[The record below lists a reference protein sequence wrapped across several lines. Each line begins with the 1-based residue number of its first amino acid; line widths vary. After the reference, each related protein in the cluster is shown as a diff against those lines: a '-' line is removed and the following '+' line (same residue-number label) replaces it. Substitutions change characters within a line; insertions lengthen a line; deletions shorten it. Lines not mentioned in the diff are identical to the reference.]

1 MKPLRVVHGAAVA
14 VAPSLLRRQ
23 VLAALAALPTL
34 ALAQGQTRD
43 AYPSRPIRLVVP
55 VPPGGPADLAARAL
69 AERLREELGQ
79 PVVVDNR
86 AGAAGTLGTTNVL
99 QAPADGYT
107 LLLSLPS
114 AQITAPLMLEKPPY
128 DGAKD
133 FTAIG
138 QFLRTSAVLL
148 VNKSVP
154 VTDFQ
159 SLVSYAKA
167 RPGKLNYSST
177 GVGSNPHLVME
188 LVKLRTGIDIVH
200 VPYKGGAAMLQAA
213 VSNEVQVLFGEIST
227 SMPWIESGRLT
238 PLGIVS
244 AKRSPLLPN
253 VPSLVENRVL
263 DAPADFWMGLAGP
276 PRTPANLV
284 RQLSRALEKA
294 IVHPDMKQFFAKTA
308 TESAFTDAAA
318 FEALWHSEERRW
330 AEVIRARQI
339 RAE

>member
-1 MKPLRVVHGAAVA
+1 MKTLRGVHGPDVA
-14 VAPSLLRRQ
+14 VAPSLSRRQ
-23 VLAALAALPTL
+23 LLAAMAALPACT
-34 ALAQGQTRD
+34 LAQGRD

-55 VPPGGPADLAARAL
+55 VPPGGPADLAARAI

-86 AGAAGTLGTTNVL
+86 AGAAGTLGTANVL
-99 QAPADGYT
+99 QALADGYT

-128 DGAKD
+128 DGARD

-138 QFLRTSAVLL
+138 QFLRTAAVLL

-154 VTDFQ
+154 VRDFQ
-159 SLVSYAKA
+159 GLVSYAKA

-177 GVGSNPHLVME
+177 GIGSNPHLVME
-188 LVKLRTGIDIVH
+188 LVKLRTGMDIVH

-227 SMPWIESGRLT
+227 SMPWIQSGRLT

-244 AKRSPLLPN
+244 GKRSPLLPD
-253 VPSLVENRVL
+253 VPSLVEDKIL

-276 PRTPANLV
+276 PRMPAGLV
-284 RQLSRALEKA
+284 RQLNHALAKA
-294 IVHPDMKQFFAKTA
+294 VQHPEMKQFFVKTA
-308 TESAFTDAAA
+308 TEPAFTDPES
-318 FEALWHSEERRW
+318 FGALWQSEQHRW
-330 AEVIRARQI
+330 ADVVRARHI

>member
-1 MKPLRVVHGAAVA
+1 MKTPRDPLGWGTAAA
-14 VAPSLLRRQ
+14 TSLLRRQ
-23 VLAALAALPTL
+23 LLAAAAVLPVT
-34 ALAQGQTRD
+34 ALAQTGSG
-43 AYPSRPIRLVVP
+43 YPLRPIRLVVP

-86 AGAAGTLGTTNVL
+86 AGGAGTVGSANVL
-99 QAPADGYT
+99 QAAADGYT

-114 AQITAPLMLEKPPY
+114 AQITAPLMLEKPPF
-128 DGAKD
+128 DGARD

-138 QFLRTSAVLL
+138 QFLRTTAVLL

-154 VTDFQ
+154 VHDFQ
-159 SLVSYAKA
+159 GLVSYAKA

-177 GVGSNPHLVME
+177 GIGSNPHLVME
-188 LVKLRTGIDIVH
+188 LVKLRTGMDIVH

-227 SMPWIESGRLT
+227 AMPWIQSDRLT

-244 AKRSPLLPN
+244 GKRSFLLPD
-253 VPSLVENRVL
+253 VPSLVQDKVL
-263 DAPADFWMGLAGP
+263 DAPANFWMGLAGP
-276 PRTPANLV
+276 PNLPAGFV
-284 RQLSRALEKA
+284 RRLSEALAKA
-294 IVHPDMKQFFAKTA
+294 VEHPEMKKYFSKSA
-308 TESAFTDAAA
+308 TEPA
-318 FEALWHSEERRW
+318 FENSEAFQALWRSEQHRW
-330 AEVIRARQI
+330 AEVIRIRHI

>member
-1 MKPLRVVHGAAVA
+1 MKMLRDVHGPDTF
-14 VAPSLLRRQ
+14 VAPSPSRRRL
-23 VLAALAALPTL
+23 LAAMAALPTF
-34 ALAQGQTRD
+34 ALAQGRD
-43 AYPSRPIRLVVP
+43 AYPSRAIRLVVP
-55 VPPGGPADLAARAL
+55 VPPGGPADLAARAI

-86 AGAAGTLGTTNVL
+86 AGAAGTLGTVNVL

-107 LLLSLPS
+107 LLLSMPS

-148 VNKSVP
+148 VNKTVSVR
-154 VTDFQ
+154 DFQ
-159 SLVSYAKA
+159 GLVSYAKA

-177 GVGSNPHLVME
+177 GIGSNPHLVME
-188 LVKLRTGIDIVH
+188 LVKLRTGMDIVH

-213 VSNEVQVLFGEIST
+213 VSNEVQILFGEIST
-227 SMPWIESGRLT
+227 SMPWIQSGRLT

-244 AKRSPLLPN
+244 DKRSPLLPD
-253 VPSLVENRVL
+253 VPSLVEDKVL

-276 PRTPANLV
+276 PRMPAGLV
-284 RQLSRALEKA
+284 RKLNHALAKA
-294 IVHPDMKQFFAKTA
+294 VRHPEMQQFFAKTA
-308 TESAFTDAAA
+308 TEPAFTDPES
-318 FEALWHSEERRW
+318 FQVLWQSEQHRW
-330 AEVIRARQI
+330 EEVIRARHI